1 MYRIP
6 LLGILIKLDDNSPS
20 KNDRKDPKTIA
31 MLVKDGY
38 YREVCIP
45 EDVYQE
51 LREAISGICPGTV
64 PGHIASEQLR
74 ILPLVLPGYQ

>member
-38 YREVCIP
+38 YREVYIP

-51 LREAISGICPGTV
+51 LREAISERNRLV
-64 PGHIASEQLR
+64 QRMSS
-74 ILPLVLPGYQ
+74 ILI